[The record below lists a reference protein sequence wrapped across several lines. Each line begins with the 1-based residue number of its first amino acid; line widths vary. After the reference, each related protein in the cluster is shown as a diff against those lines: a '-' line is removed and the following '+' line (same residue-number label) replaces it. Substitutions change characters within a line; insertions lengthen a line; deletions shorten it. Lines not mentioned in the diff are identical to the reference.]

1 MILPDEYR
9 VIPYKDG
16 KQLVGG
22 SIQVLP
28 LRNGIHFSLE
38 TEKEF
43 INDITGHK
51 AKGTMITL
59 ISEKVVMSNTDESF
73 VKPFDPNLPE
83 PSGLEK

>member
-1 MILPDEYR
+1 MIFPDEYR
-9 VIPYKDG
+9 IIPYKDG
-16 KQLVGG
+16 KQLVGD

-28 LRNGIHFSLE
+28 LENGIHFSLE

-59 ISEKVVMSNTDESF
+59 ISEKVVIGDIDAPLQTAQTCD
-73 VKPFDPNLPE
+73 
-83 PSGLEK
+83 